1 MATIEEADRS
11 RRIAALEAA
20 SRVHS
25 GKEDFYTSDV
35 LETANRFLGWL
46 VDGK

>member
-1 MATIEEADRS
+1 MATMEEANRA

-25 GKEDFYTSDV
+25 GDEDIYPSDV
-35 LETANRFLGWL
+35 IATAERFLEWL
-46 VDGK
+46 EQR